1 MANVKAIASGNY
13 SNPAIWEF
21 GAVPTSNDVVD
32 AGGYTVTIDQDVAAV
47 ELATVY
53 GGRFQVV
60 SGEYLIVADIRAG
73 TSYCLYA
80 TQHGSIANIVG
91 SVNGGIGSYSYG
103 AYANNSATI
112 NIANDSNG
120 GIGSYSYGA
129 YANNSATI
137 NIANDSNGGIGS
149 YSYGAYA
156 NNSATINIAN
166 DSNGGIG
173 SYSYGAYAANSGAIN
188 IGNTARATHL
198 AEGARNHNGSIY
210 LSAIE
215 YSESGQ
221 SPTVGEIL
229 FLENN
234 NTACH
239 VKLGTGSNLKLVP
252 SGTIADYPSP
262 ADVRKNT
269 AYNYNQSV
277 GTCSVPHPSNVVLD
291 APVDATTGT
300 LKNNANILPVTQ
312 DSADKIVEL
321 VNKLNQVQLDSPAAV
336 IPLSVTI
343 ESTTAYVYC
352 KSNTGVAVEGV
363 SCNVKMTRSAEAGR
377 VYSDAVQTVLSD
389 EKGLATFIIPRGLGF
404 RYEFWAE
411 GSRHVKFSGVDSDSL
426 ELPGVLVSS

>member
-91 SVNGGIGSYSYG
+91 SV
-103 AYANNSATI
+103 
-112 NIANDSNG
+112 NG